1 MLGRLV
7 ATVRA
12 GYEEHRD
19 FFLLALLFS
28 SFRFMTLLLFEP
40 GGYILDWSGYYV
52 PGANFVQL
60 SDWGY
65 YPILHYWMEYPPLFP
80 WLSVIVYR
88 ASLFL
93 PLWRDPRLWYDLLL
107 GSALLL
113 FEIGNFSLLYAIALK
128 LRGREGA
135 VRCAWLYA
143 GLFFPLMT
151 LLFWFENFS
160 LFFLLLG
167 VYLILAR
174 RPAWGGVAAG
184 MGFMVK
190 LVPAFIAPVA
200 LRVFPRMQQKVFY
213 VAVAVCVVLLI
224 ALPFIP
230 NHTTFLLTPFLY
242 QGSAGP
248 WETVWA
254 LLDGYY
260 SGGETTPLE
269 IRFDPANIA
278 VSFHD
283 STFPYVLVVAAFV
296 AIYLFLY
303 TRRID
308 WQDNGKVVA
317 FCGLSIS
324 LFLIFS
330 KGYSPQ
336 WIVNLLPFIVLLL
349 PDLRGVVYS
358 LLLMGA
364 NVLEFPVSMVLLA
377 DHPWLFV
384 LAVLLRTVLL
394 LLVSVELGLVL
405 FPSAR
410 VKRALGLAL
419 TSLTLLTLAAGLPT
433 GALAVRDYSSER
445 LEESPYRE
453 TTGYLRAQP
462 GGAVIFTDQ
471 SLYQQLYSFLVGR
484 HGLYLLEANDELP
497 TALSR
502 VAQRHQTLY
511 VVYTGSE
518 DDQRANPAVE
528 DWLNHNSFSVSGVWL
543 DEARVKAYSTLS
555 TVLEEHPLEA
565 TFAESIELSGCA
577 LESGP
582 LAPGD
587 VLHVSL
593 SWRSLQQPGGDYAV
607 FVHLVDEK
615 DRVWA
620 QHDGQPEGGSRP
632 TSSWPPGE
640 EITDNHGLALPPDI
654 PSGSYSLALGL
665 YDPTTGDRLPV
676 TTDQQA
682 TPNDR
687 VLVGRVLINSTSRA
701 LVAPGG

>member
-1 MLGRLV
+1 MFGRLI
-7 ATVRA
+7 VRVRE

-52 PGANFVQL
+52 PGANFVEL

-80 WLSVIVYR
+80 WLSVIIYR
-88 ASLFL
+88 LSMFL
-93 PLWRDPRLWYDLLL
+93 PLWRDPHLWYDLLL
-107 GSALLL
+107 GSAFLL
-113 FEIGNFSLLYAIALK
+113 FEIGNFSLIYAIALK

-151 LLFWFENFS
+151 LLFWFENFA

-167 VYLILAR
+167 VYMILAR
-174 RPAWGGVAAG
+174 RPAWGGIAAG
-184 MGFMVK
+184 LGFMVK

-200 LRVFPRMQQKVFY
+200 LRVFPRVPQKLIY
-213 VAVAVCVVLLI
+213 VAVAACVVLLV

-230 NHTTFLLTPFLY
+230 SHTTFFLTPFLY
-242 QGSAGP
+242 QGSTGP

-269 IRFDPANIA
+269 IRFDPTNIA
-278 VSFHD
+278 VSFHE
-283 STFPYVLVVAAFV
+283 STFPYGIVVAAFV
-296 AIYLFLY
+296 VIYLFLY

-308 WQDNGKVVA
+308 WQDNAKAVA

-324 LFLIFS
+324 LFLVFS

-336 WIVNLLPFIVLLL
+336 WIINLLPFIVLLM
-349 PDLRGVVYS
+349 PDLRGVVYA
-358 LLLMGA
+358 LLIMGA
-364 NVLEFPVSMVLLA
+364 NVLEFPVSTVLLA
-377 DHPWLFV
+377 DHPWLFMI
-384 LAVLLRTVLL
+384 AVLLRTVLL
-394 LLVSVELGLVL
+394 VLVSMEFGLIL
-405 FPSAR
+405 FPSDR

-419 TSLTLLTLAAGLPT
+419 TSLALLTLVGGLPV

-445 LEESPYRE
+445 LGENAYYK
-453 TTGYLRAQP
+453 TIGYLRTQP
-462 GGAVIFTDQ
+462 AGAVIFTDQ
-471 SLYQQLYSFLVGR
+471 SLYQQLYGFLVGR
-484 HGLYLLEANDELP
+484 HGLYLLEANDQLP
-497 TALSR
+497 SVLSG
-502 VAQRHQTLY
+502 VAERHQTLH

-528 DWLNHNSFSVSGVWL
+528 DWLNHNSFSIGGEWL
-543 DEARVKAYSTLS
+543 DEARVRAYSTPA
-555 TVLEEHPLEA
+555 TALEEHPLEA
-565 TFAESIELSGCA
+565 TFADTIELNACA
-577 LESGP
+577 FEPSP

-593 SWRSLQQPGGDYAV
+593 SWHHLHQTESDYTV
-607 FVHLVDEK
+607 FVHLVDENE
-615 DRVWA
+615 RVWT
-620 QHDGQPEGGSRP
+620 QHDGQPVGGSRP
-632 TSSWPPGE
+632 TSSWQSGE
-640 EITDNHGLALPPDI
+640 QVTDNHGLAHPPDI
-654 PSGSYSLALGL
+654 PPGVYSLVVGL
-665 YDPTTGDRLPV
+665 YDAATGERLPV
-676 TTDQQA
+676 VTGHGAVPT
-682 TPNDR
+682 DR
-687 VLVGRVLINSTSRA
+687 VEMGTVLINQTSRR
-701 LVAPGG
+701 LEPPGG

>member
-1 MLGRLV
+1 MFGRLI
-7 ATVRA
+7 VRVRE

-52 PGANFVQL
+52 PGANFVEL

-80 WLSVIVYR
+80 WLSVIIYR
-88 ASLFL
+88 LSMFL
-93 PLWRDPRLWYDLLL
+93 PLWRDPHLWYDLLL
-107 GSALLL
+107 GSAFLL
-113 FEIGNFSLLYAIALK
+113 FEIGNFSLIYAIALK

-151 LLFWFENFS
+151 LLFWFENFA

-167 VYLILAR
+167 VYMILAR
-174 RPAWGGVAAG
+174 RPVWGGVAAG

-190 LVPAFIAPVA
+190 MVPAFIAPVA
-200 LRVFPRMQQKVFY
+200 LRVFPRVPQKLVY
-213 VAVAVCVVLLI
+213 VAAAVCAVLLI

-230 NHTTFLLTPFLY
+230 NHTTFFLTPFLY
-242 QGSAGP
+242 QGTTGP

-260 SGGETTPLE
+260 SGGETTALE
-269 IRFDPANIA
+269 IRFDPADIA
-278 VSFHD
+278 VSFHE
-283 STFPYVLVVAAFV
+283 STFPYGIVVAAFV
-296 AIYLFLY
+296 VTYLVLY

-336 WIVNLLPFIVLLL
+336 WIINLLPFIVLLL
-349 PDLRGVVYS
+349 PDLRGVLYAI
-358 LLLMGA
+358 LLMVA
-364 NVLEFPVSMVLLA
+364 NVLEFPVALVLLA
-377 DHPWLFV
+377 DHPWLFII
-384 LAVLLRTVLL
+384 AVLLRTALL
-394 LLVSVELGLVL
+394 VLVSVELGVVL

-419 TSLTLLTLAAGLPT
+419 TSLALLTLVGSLPA

-445 LEESPYRE
+445 LRESAYRE
-453 TTGYLRAQP
+453 TISYLRTRPA
-462 GGAVIFTDQ
+462 GTVLFTDQ
-471 SLYQQLYSFLVGR
+471 SLYQQLYGFLAGR
-484 HGLYLLEANDELP
+484 HRLYLLEASEELP
-497 TALSR
+497 TRLSR
-502 VAQRHQTLY
+502 VAQLHQALY
-511 VVYTGSE
+511 VIYTGSE

-528 DWLNHNSFSVSGVWL
+528 DWLNHNSFSIGGEWL
-543 DEARVKAYSTLS
+543 DEARVKAYSTPA
-555 TVLEEHPLEA
+555 TALEEHPLEA
-565 TFAESIELSGCA
+565 TFADTIELNACA
-577 LESGP
+577 FKPSP

-593 SWRSLQQPGGDYAV
+593 SWHHLHQTESDYTV
-607 FVHLVDEK
+607 FVHLVDENQ
-615 DRVWA
+615 RVWT
-620 QHDGQPEGGSRP
+620 QHDGQPVGGSRP
-632 TSSWPPGE
+632 TSSWQPGE
-640 EITDNHGLALPPDI
+640 DVTDNHGLAVPLDI
-654 PSGSYSLALGL
+654 PPGEYRLALGL
-665 YDPTTGDRLPV
+665 YDPTTGDRLSV
-676 TTDQQA
+676 ALDQQ
-682 TPNDR
+682 TELSDR
-687 VLVGRVLINSTSRA
+687 VLVGPVLINETSRG
-701 LVAPGG
+701 LEPPGG